1 MSMLTVKEEERALSL
16 QDYEARI
23 YIYKEQIGTGY
34 IGIGR
39 TLNEAKAAGVVPH
52 GEWEAWVTRTT
63 GLTARQAQRCM
74 QAANEIREGSALAR
88 LEMSKALLLL
98 QSGLDDET
106 REDVAGRA
114 AEEGA
119 TVRQLR
125 EEIRQLKD
133 RQEAEQEEAAE
144 AVKALKLQVTQE
156 AGAAAEIRIAL
167 KQATAERDSL
177 AQQMKAQIAAYQQ
190 RMDQIEEEAYRRGMK
205 DRESDLRDAVRRAFQ
220 EKIDQINGERK
231 RAEETIGE
239 LRERLQQEY
248 QRGRDDTV
256 NRNRELQ
263 ERIDVLHVERREMEA
278 KVEDLKRNQA
288 DLLEAAE
295 AAEKRAADAEA
306 ELEALKIC
314 APERSEPAW
323 KIIRTAADRFLADC
337 EMLPIQD
344 AAGVLRGEQQ
354 IEGCLERLEMWLWVM
369 RETLAGCVVSEG
381 AVE

>member
-1 MSMLTVKEEERALSL
+1 MSMLTVNQEQALSL
-16 QDYEARI
+16 RDYEIRI
-23 YIYKEQIGTGY
+23 SLYREQIGTGY

-39 TLNEAKAAGVVPH
+39 TLTEAKEAKVVPH
-52 GEWEAWVTRTT
+52 GEWESWVERTT

-74 QAANEIREGSALAR
+74 QAAAEIREGSAMAR

-98 QSGLDDET
+98 GSGLDEET
-106 REDVAGRA
+106 REEVAGRA

-156 AGAAAEIRIAL
+156 AGATAEIRIAL

-205 DRESDLRDAVRRAFQ
+205 DQESDLRDTVRKEFQ
-220 EKIDQINGERK
+220 GKIDHINGERK
-231 RAEETIGE
+231 QAEERI
-239 LRERLQQEY
+239 RS
-248 QRGRDDTV
+248 
-256 NRNRELQ
+256 LQ
-263 ERIDVLHVERREMEA
+263 EALDAERKDGSARWDAGFKAGTDRMAQVQKTLESAWAET
-278 KVEDLKRNQA
+278 DRLKRNQA

-306 ELEALKIC
+306 ELEALKTC

-354 IEGCLERLEMWLWVM
+354 IEGCLERLEMWLNVM